1 VTTSVAASD
10 PDYLGPKNT
19 RTLFGHPIGLFVL
32 FFTEMW
38 ERFSYYGMRSLL
50 VLYMV
55 NFLFLKPDVG
65 QKVLGFTALKGGLEH
80 MFGPLAIQPLSSQI
94 YGLYT
99 AFVYLT
105 PFFGG
110 LLADKI
116 LGQRKAVI
124 LGAVL
129 MAIGHF
135 LMAVQSMFFLA
146 LMFLI
151 LGNGAFKP
159 NISTQV
165 GGLYPKGDS
174 RRDRAFTIFYMGI
187 NLGAF
192 GSPLICGTL
201 GQTIG
206 WHWGFGA
213 AGVGM
218 VLGLCLYLFGRRYL
232 GVEPSKSEATP
243 QKSAAFIGLYIVG
256 IVAGIL
262 ILLIA
267 LPTLLSFIPGL
278 ARIAL
283 LLLVLGVLVFL
294 IGRWLLSLPR
304 DDALRVGALI
314 VLCALNI
321 VFWAVYEQQGN
332 TMQLWADQNTN
343 WVFFGIHIPSTWY
356 QAFNPLMIFIFAPIL
371 NQLWAWQQ
379 HRGKEP
385 SSVVKM
391 AIGCFL
397 LGGSFIIMIVASQG
411 LEPNQLR
418 NVMWLVGTTFVLT
431 IGELY
436 LSPIGL
442 SLVTKVAPARIV
454 SMMMGVWFLSSFFG
468 NYLSGFLGT
477 FWTKMPRTS
486 FFLMLTVLGASAGLA
501 MWVMA
506 KPLNKV
512 VQRHEKVAAA

>member
-1 VTTSVAASD
+1 MTSTAQAV
-10 PDYLGPKNT
+10 PRGPVGG
-19 RTLFGHPIGLFVL
+19 RTLFGHPFGLYVL
-32 FFTEMW
+32 FLTEMW

-65 QKVLGFTALKGGLEH
+65 REVLGFNALRGGLEH
-80 MFGPLAIQPLSSQI
+80 MFGPLGIQPLSSQI

-99 AFVYLT
+99 AFVYLA

-110 LLADKI
+110 LLADKV
-116 LGQRKAVI
+116 LGQRRAVI

-135 LMAVQSMFFLA
+135 LMAVQSLFFPA

-165 GGLYPKGDS
+165 GGLYAQGDS

-192 GSPLICGTL
+192 FSPLVCGTL
-201 GQTIG
+201 GQKVG

-218 VLGLCLYLFGRRYL
+218 LLGLFLYLWGQRYL
-232 GVEPSKSEATP
+232 AHEPSKSHATP
-243 QKSAAFIGLYIVG
+243 QKSTFFVGLYIVG
-256 IVAGIL
+256 MVAGIL
-262 ILLIA
+262 ILLVA
-267 LPTLLSFIPGL
+267 LPNLLSMVGAAIRFGVLGL
-278 ARIAL
+278 AL
-283 LLLVLGVLVFL
+283 LLVVGL
-294 IGRWLLSLPR
+294 IARWMLSLPR

-343 WVFFGIHIPSTWY
+343 WNFLGVTIPSTWY
-356 QAFNPLMIFIFAPIL
+356 QAFNPFMIFIFAPLL
-371 NQLWAWQQ
+371 NQFWAWQN
-379 HRGKEP
+379 GKNREP

-391 AIGCFL
+391 AIGCIL
-397 LGGSFIIMIVASQG
+397 LGGSYVIMIVASAG
-411 LEPNQLR
+411 LTPDMR
-418 NVMWLVGTTFVLT
+418 RSVMWLVGTTFVLT

-442 SLVTKVAPARIV
+442 SLVTKVAPERIV

-477 FWTKMPRTS
+477 FWTKMPRQG
-486 FFLMLTVLGASAGLA
+486 FFLMLLILGVGAGLA
-501 MWVMA
+501 IWVLSR
-506 KPLNKV
+506 PINRV
-512 VQRHEKVAAA
+512 VQRHEKTTPAV